1 MQQDSNRPYVVDPNA
16 QAGSPQSESATAPVG
31 SAGAP
36 SPAQI
41 GGAGAPVSTGLTPN
55 VAGALSYF
63 LGPITGV
70 IFVLLDKNDRF
81 VRFHAFQS
89 ILLSGAWIAFWVAF
103 DIVSIILGQIP
114 LLGFLALIVG
124 LLLSVVL
131 GLGGLALWVALM
143 VMAYQGKSPKLPVIG
158 VMAERYAA
166 GPAGPA
172 AGPSI

>member
-1 MQQDSNRPYVVDPNA
+1 MQQDSTRPYVVEPNV
-16 QAGSPQSESATAPVG
+16 QAGAPQPEGAPAPVG
-31 SAGAP
+31 SAGTPSAAPLGGVGAP
-36 SPAQI
+36 S
-41 GGAGAPVSTGLTPN
+41 GTGLTPN

-114 LLGFLALIVG
+114 LLGLLAVLFG

-131 GLGGLALWVALM
+131 GLGGLVLWVALM

-166 GPAGPA
+166 GPVAGRQA
-172 AGPSI
+172 

>member
-1 MQQDSNRPYVVDPNA
+1 MQQDNNRPYVVEPSVQA
-16 QAGSPQSESATAPVG
+16 GAPQPEGPAVQAGSAGIPAGVQG
-31 SAGAP
+31 LSAGA
-36 SPAQI
+36 AV
-41 GGAGAPVSTGLTPN
+41 GTGLTPN

-89 ILLSGAWIAFWVAF
+89 ILLSGAWIAFWIAF

-114 LLGFLALIVG
+114 LLGLLAVLFG

-131 GLGGLALWVALM
+131 GLGGLVLWVALM

-166 GPAGPA
+166 GPVAGRQA
-172 AGPSI
+172 

>member
-1 MQQDSNRPYVVDPNA
+1 MQQDSNRPYVVDPTV
-16 QAGSPQSESATAPVG
+16 QAGSPQPDGAVPLG

-36 SPAQI
+36 GVTQT
-41 GGAGAPVSTGLTPN
+41 GGVGMPTSTGLSPN
-55 VAGALSYF
+55 AAGALSYF

-70 IFVLLDKNDRF
+70 IFVLLEKNDRF

-103 DIVSIILGQIP
+103 DVVSIILGQIP
-114 LLGFLALIVG
+114 LLGLLALIFG

-131 GLGGLALWVALM
+131 GLGGLILWIALM
-143 VMAYQGKSPKLPVIG
+143 ISAYQGKSWKLPIIG

-166 GPAGPA
+166 GQR
-172 AGPSI
+172 I

>member
-1 MQQDSNRPYVVDPNA
+1 MQQDNNRPYIVEPSV
-16 QAGSPQSESATAPVG
+16 QAGSPQPDGAPASVG

-36 SPAQI
+36 SAAQI
-41 GGAGAPVSTGLTPN
+41 GGAGAAVGTGLTPN

-114 LLGFLALIVG
+114 LLGLLAVLFG

-131 GLGGLALWVALM
+131 GLGGLVLWIALM

-166 GPAGPA
+166 GPVAGRQA
-172 AGPSI
+172 

>member
-1 MQQDSNRPYVVDPNA
+1 MPQDSNRPDVAEPDGAAGPRPPDAGV
-16 QAGSPQSESATAPVG
+16 QAR
-31 SAGAP
+31 SAGL
-36 SPAQI
+36 PA
-41 GGAGAPVSTGLTPN
+41 SSGLTPN

-81 VRFHAFQS
+81 VRFHAVQS

-114 LLGFLALIVG
+114 LLGRLAVLFG

-143 VMAYQGKSPKLPVIG
+143 VMAYQGKRPKLPVIG

-166 GPAGPA
+166 GPAAGPA
-172 AGPSI
+172 AGQSL

>member
-1 MQQDSNRPYVVDPNA
+1 MEPSVQAGAPQPEGPAV
-16 QAGSPQSESATAPVG
+16 QAGSAGTPGGVQG
-31 SAGAP
+31 LSAGA
-36 SPAQI
+36 AV
-41 GGAGAPVSTGLTPN
+41 GTGLTPN

-89 ILLSGAWIAFWVAF
+89 ILLSGAWIAF

-114 LLGFLALIVG
+114 LLGLLAVLFG

-131 GLGGLALWVALM
+131 GLGGLVLWVALM

-166 GPAGPA
+166 GPVAGRQA
-172 AGPSI
+172 

>member
-1 MQQDSNRPYVVDPNA
+1 MQQDNNRPYVVEPSV
-16 QAGSPQSESATAPVG
+16 QAGSPPEGAPAPVG
-31 SAGAP
+31 SAGI
-36 SPAQI
+36 PA
-41 GGAGAPVSTGLTPN
+41 GTGLTPN

-89 ILLSGAWIAFWVAF
+89 ILLSGAWIAFWIAF

-114 LLGFLALIVG
+114 LLGLLAVLFG

-131 GLGGLALWVALM
+131 GLGGLVLWVALM

-166 GPAGPA
+166 GPVAGRQA
-172 AGPSI
+172 

>member
-1 MQQDSNRPYVVDPNA
+1 M
-16 QAGSPQSESATAPVG
+16 G

-36 SPAQI
+36 SATQI
-41 GGAGAPVSTGLTPN
+41 GGAGAASGTGLTPN

-114 LLGFLALIVG
+114 LLGVLAVLFG

-131 GLGGLALWVALM
+131 GLGGLVLWIALM

-166 GPAGPA
+166 GPVAGRQV
-172 AGPSI
+172 

>member
-1 MQQDSNRPYVVDPNA
+1 MQQDNNRPYIVEPSVH
-16 QAGSPQSESATAPVG
+16 AGGPQPDGAPTPAG

-36 SPAQI
+36 SAAQL
-41 GGAGAPVSTGLTPN
+41 GGAGAAVGTGLTPN

-114 LLGFLALIVG
+114 LLGLLAVLFG

-131 GLGGLALWVALM
+131 GLGGLVLWIALM

-166 GPAGPA
+166 GPVAGRQV
-172 AGPSI
+172 

>member
-1 MQQDSNRPYVVDPNA
+1 MQQDSTRPYVVEPNV
-16 QAGSPQSESATAPVG
+16 QAGSPQPDGAPASAG

-36 SPAQI
+36 SATQI
-41 GGAGAPVSTGLTPN
+41 GGAGAAVGTGLTPN

-89 ILLSGAWIAFWVAF
+89 ILLSGAWIAFWIAF

-114 LLGFLALIVG
+114 LLGLLAVLFG

-131 GLGGLALWVALM
+131 GLGGLVLWIALM

-166 GPAGPA
+166 GPVAGRQV
-172 AGPSI
+172 

>member
-1 MQQDSNRPYVVDPNA
+1 VEPSVQAGAPQPEGPAV
-16 QAGSPQSESATAPVG
+16 QAGSAGTPGGVQG
-31 SAGAP
+31 LSAGA
-36 SPAQI
+36 AV
-41 GGAGAPVSTGLTPN
+41 GTGLTPN

-89 ILLSGAWIAFWVAF
+89 ILLSGAWIAF

-114 LLGFLALIVG
+114 LLGLLAVLFG

-131 GLGGLALWVALM
+131 GLGGLVLWVALM

-166 GPAGPA
+166 GPVAGRQA
-172 AGPSI
+172 

>member
-1 MQQDSNRPYVVDPNA
+1 MQQDSTRPSIVDPSV
-16 QAGSPQSESATAPVG
+16 QAGSPQTDGPAVQAGPAGIPAGVQGLNVG
-31 SAGAP
+31 VP
-36 SPAQI
+36 T
-41 GGAGAPVSTGLTPN
+41 GAGLAPN

-89 ILLSGAWIAFWVAF
+89 ILLSGTWIAFWVAF

-114 LLGFLALIVG
+114 LLGWLALIFG
-124 LLLSVVL
+124 LLLSVAL

-158 VMAERYAA
+158 NMAERYAA
-166 GPAGPA
+166 GPAVGQR
-172 AGPSI
+172 I

>member
-1 MQQDSNRPYVVDPNA
+1 MQQDNNRPYIVEPSV
-16 QAGSPQSESATAPVG
+16 QAGSPQPEGPAVQAGSTGIPVGVQAG
-31 SAGAP
+31 SAGI
-36 SPAQI
+36 PA
-41 GGAGAPVSTGLTPN
+41 GTGLTPN

-70 IFVLLDKNDRF
+70 LFVLLDKNDRF

-114 LLGFLALIVG
+114 LLGLLAVLFG

-131 GLGGLALWVALM
+131 GLGGLVLWVALM

-166 GPAGPA
+166 GPVAGRQA
-172 AGPSI
+172 